1 MLKCVDCKLKRDQR
15 VGLFRR
21 KVARCGIHERYVG
34 LKDECS
40 ATVPELLWVAEA
52 LTKEADWKIQ
62 AAESL

>member
-1 MLKCVDCKLKRDQR
+1 MLKCEQCKLKRIER

-40 ATVPELLWVAEA
+40 ATVPELRWVAED
-52 LTKEADWKIQ
+52 LTKEADWKTQ
-62 AAESL
+62 AAESR